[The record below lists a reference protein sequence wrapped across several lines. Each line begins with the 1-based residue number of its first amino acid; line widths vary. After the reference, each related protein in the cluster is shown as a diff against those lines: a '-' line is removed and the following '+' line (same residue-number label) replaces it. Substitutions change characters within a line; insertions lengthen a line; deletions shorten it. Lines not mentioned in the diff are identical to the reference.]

1 MKKALMTLSTIA
13 LLATP
18 SLFAQEANKQIRV
31 QESAEYK
38 ENAQYK
44 YRYQPDEPNQ
54 YKGEYKPKFQYQH
67 RNNMNSDPFG
77 SGMGSMRSMGGSKGM
92 GKR

>member
-1 MKKALMTLSTIA
+1 MTALTLWTTSVLVADEAKFQKRVNEST
-13 LLATP
+13 
-18 SLFAQEANKQIRV
+18 
-31 QESAEYK
+31 EYK
-38 ENAQYK
+38 EDVQYK
-44 YRYQPDEPNQ
+44 YRYNPDEPKE

-77 SGMGSMRSMGGSKGM
+77 SGMGNMRSMGGSKGM